1 MRLPAASSSFVLFV
15 SAGVPLATAA
25 GPPLTDHSS
34 CGCYLTNGTESRFFS
49 HHAFFDFR
57 SQSQYAGVPP
67 VIASSKDSSAAPLTS
82 KYFSSEDWTNMWIMG
97 NWNNSKSQRKDAT
110 VFMTNSPNNVYIEA
124 SDDKSSSPQ
133 TWLTLRTQRLADFQ
147 TAAEIESKV
156 TNQFLSVRM
165 LARTIGAKG
174 AITALFTYK
183 HSEKLAEVQESDLE
197 VRTSDADDI
206 IHYTNQP
213 AYTDDGNTNT
223 LATTNVSLP
232 DGLKWTD
239 WAVHRLDW
247 TPERN
252 TWYINGKQVAQIAF
266 QTPRDSSKV
275 ILNAWSD
282 GGQWAGN
289 MSVTD
294 AAYLQVQWFEIVY
307 NSTESVKHGHK
318 RRADGGL
325 HVEDFGAQSPQ
336 LRRRA
341 DAPAQGCKAVCSIDE
356 SPKQGQPVMLWN
368 NAATR
373 IIERSGLAGWI
384 PVLVLGM
391 FAWR

>member
-1 MRLPAASSSFVLFV
+1 
-15 SAGVPLATAA
+15 
-25 GPPLTDHSS
+25 
-34 CGCYLTNGTESRFFS
+34 LTNGTESRFFS

-57 SQSQYAGVPP
+57 SQSQYAGVPA
-67 VIASSKDSSAAPLTS
+67 VITSDRDSGGAPLTS
-82 KYFSSEDWTNMWIMG
+82 KYFSSEEWTNMWIMG
-97 NWNNSKSQRKDAT
+97 NWNNSKGQRKDAT

-124 SDDKSSSPQ
+124 NSDKNSKPQ
-133 TWLTLRTQRLADFQ
+133 TWLTLRTQRLEKFQ
-147 TAAEIESKV
+147 TAAEIESKA

-183 HSEKLAEVQESDLE
+183 HSDKLAEVQESDLE
-197 VRTSDADDI
+197 VRTSDADNI
-206 IHYTNQP
+206 VHYTNQP
-213 AYTDDGNTNT
+213 AYTDDGETNA
-223 LATTNVSLP
+223 LATTNVTLP
-232 DGLKWTD
+232 DDLKWTD
-239 WAVHRLDW
+239 WAIHRLDW

-252 TWYINGKQVAQIAF
+252 TWYVNGKQVAQIAF

-294 AAYLQVQWFEIVY
+294 AAYLQIQWFEIVY
-307 NSTESVKHGHK
+307 NSTEPVKHGHK
-318 RRADGGL
+318 IRDSNGQSGL
-325 HVEDFGAQSPQ
+325 LMG
-336 LRRRA
+336 RA
-341 DAPAQGCKAVCSIDE
+341 DAPGVCKAVCSIDE
-356 SPKQGQPVMLWN
+356 SPNQGQPVMLWN

-373 IIERSGLAGWI
+373 IVERSGLAAWI
-384 PVLVLGM
+384 PSVLVLGM